1 MMGKKD
7 RDDEVF
13 HYFRMHEQI
22 EDGHILKLID
32 RHVDFSFVRQRVKH
46 LYSKRGRDSI
56 DPEVMVRMILV
67 GYLYG
72 ITSERTLCSETRM
85 HLGYRWFAKLNMND
99 TVPDHSTF
107 SKNRHGRFS
116 GSGLW
121 EEIFDEIVRQCIEV
135 GLVKGNHVTV
145 DGTLVAA
152 DASVNSMEPV
162 VVEMTPREFLDK
174 LKERNH
180 VKEDDPDGE
189 RPDEFKRKGTK
200 ISNDTHRSTT
210 DPDARLARKKKFGET
225 KLSYQACYVMDNAS
239 RVVLDADVS
248 GECGRGVEMAAA
260 LAGLERIRWKYKLA
274 PETIGGDKG
283 YAAGHFIR
291 DAYNAGVTPHVPVWD
306 TRREHDAGIY
316 PIEKFTWN
324 EETGAYTCPE
334 GKTLK
339 THGAKRGQII
349 WRASTKDC
357 GRCPAKKLCTGDRA
371 RSLSRH
377 EDHEYIELAKKEMKT
392 RGYKL
397 SQRKRKQIEELF
409 GEAKE
414 LMGFRR
420 MKFRGRATVKEQV
433 LLTAAVQNI
442 KRLVKHLAKGAL
454 KPAGALRAT
463 PETTEKQWKMELMEA
478 CLCLLETVFA
488 LSINFS
494 GVRRKNHA
502 GFAV

>member
-1 MMGKKD
+1 
-7 RDDEVF
+7 
-13 HYFRMHEQI
+13 
-22 EDGHILKLID
+22 
-32 RHVDFSFVRQRVKH
+32 
-46 LYSKRGRDSI
+46 
-56 DPEVMVRMILV
+56 MILV
-67 GYLYG
+67 GYLHG
-72 ITSERTLCSETRM
+72 ITSERTLCSETKM

-121 EEIFDEIVRQCIEV
+121 EEIFDEIVRRCIEA

-152 DASVNSMEPV
+152 DASLNSMEPV
-162 VVEMTPREFLDK
+162 VVEMAPREYLDK
-174 LKERNH
+174 LKERNP
-180 VKEDDPDGE
+180 VKEDDFDSGQ
-189 RPDEFKRKGTK
+189 PDEFKRNGTK
-200 ISNDTHRSTT
+200 ISNDTHRSAT
-210 DPDARLARKKKFGET
+210 DPDARLARKGKYSET

-248 GECGRGVEMAAA
+248 GAFGRGVEMAAA
-260 LAGLERIRWKYKLA
+260 LAGLDRIKWKYKLK
-274 PETIGGDKG
+274 PKTIGGDKG

-316 PIEKFTWN
+316 PIEEFTYN
-324 EETGAYTCPE
+324 AETGAYTCPE

-357 GRCPAKKLCTGDRA
+357 GPCPAKESCTSDRA
-371 RSLSRH
+371 RSLSHH
-377 EDHEYIELAKKEMKT
+377 EDQEYIELAKKEMKT
-392 RGYKL
+392 PGYRQ

-433 LLTAAVQNI
+433 LMTAAVQNI

-454 KPAGALRAT
+454 KPAGALRVRLET
-463 PETTEKQWKMELMEA
+463 PEKHRKTGVW
-478 CLCLLETVFA
+478 ETCHSFLAMFLA
-488 LSINFS
+488 LFINFS
-494 GVRRKNHA
+494 GFSRRDLPC
-502 GFAV
+502 FAI